1 MTGVGY
7 SEATFT
13 ADAFV
18 TQTVGTGVTAV
29 GRVVN
34 YDQNTGVLKLWQ
46 DRSVAGFTSTGIG
59 ITNPTYGYLLEILL
73 EVLQE
78 WNSLLLLQQQGCN

>member
-1 MTGVGY
+1 MQLLLLMP
-7 SEATFT
+7 
-13 ADAFV
+13 FV

-46 DRSVAGFTSTGIG
+46 DRTVAGFTTAGIG
-59 ITNPTYGYLLEILL
+59 VTNPTYGYDYKDSLELQL
-73 EVLQE
+73 ELD
-78 WNSLLLLQQQGCN
+78 L